1 MYTNCHSQFSLRYG
15 TITEVE
21 LLELAVKNGSGFLAL
36 TDINNTSAVLN
47 FLKQAIKY
55 PVWPVVGVDFRN
67 GVSQQYV
74 ILARNNNGF
83 MAINE
88 FLSEHLHHKKEFP
101 RTAPQLKNTYVIYPF
116 ENVVDDNRTTFR
128 TNEFIGV
135 SVRNMRKIQ
144 FTDYIQFTEKLII
157 QQQVSFRNRT
167 DFNAHR
173 LLRCIDLNILLSK
186 LPKSEESSLEQV
198 MYPKDQLVD
207 FFADY
212 PFIKENTKRM
222 LQSCKVDFFFDDQ
235 RTNQNQEHYYESR
248 AADFDFLKKKCYE
261 RLENR
266 YPSPDEAV
274 FTRVSH
280 ELDSIKKMGFV
291 FDFVANYITIEK
303 AKSLGITH
311 IGRGSGANSVVA
323 YILGITNVDPIKLD
337 LYFERFINPYRL
349 SPPDF
354 DIDFSWRDRDDMAQF
369 MFDTFENIA
378 LMGTYVT
385 FQYRAVIREL
395 SKVFGMPKEETDKF
409 LAGQFI
415 DPEKD
420 KYLKLIT
427 KYGKLIHGFPN
438 YVSVHACGI
447 IITQRPITYFSATFM
462 PPKGFQTV
470 MFDMNI
476 AEDVGIFKFDILS
489 QRGLSKIT
497 DCLEIIAYNQPDAA
511 VEDIDNVH
519 KFYEDKNLNSLL
531 NIGDCVGGFYIES
544 PAMRVLMTKLRTND
558 YLGLVAA
565 SSIIRPGPG
574 NGGMKNEYILRHRFP
589 ERRSTAHP
597 IMAEILKDTYGVMV
611 YQEDVLKVAHEFA
624 GLTLAEADVLR
635 RGMRGKTKTKGV
647 LIKMQEKFKSSCA
660 KKGYPKATIDDIWNQ
675 VEAFAGYAFAK
686 GHSASYTVESY
697 QSLYLK
703 YYFPLEY
710 MTSVLNNG
718 GGFYK
723 TETYVNEI
731 RKYGGKIS
739 APCVNVSDHPNL
751 IIGDE
756 VFLGFS
762 MVKSI
767 EDRTTQ
773 AILNERQLNGKFRD
787 LDNFHDRVTI
797 GVEQLIILIKV
808 GAFRFTNIGK
818 HRLMW
823 EAYLKHQMGKDK
835 SKTPV
840 LFATPHVQYDIPEL
854 ETNYLIEAY
863 DQLEFFGFPFISRF
877 KLLKD
882 PPESYLL
889 SKDLPDYNK
898 KNICIYGNLVTFK
911 GTNTNNG
918 QLMYFGTFVD
928 VNDVFFDTVHF
939 PKVAERYKFQ
949 SRGVYKI
956 LGTVTEELG
965 YYCIIVEH
973 LYFQEIHPDPRH
985 HLQENS
991 IKSVL
996 NLGSTEHV

>member
-1 MYTNCHSQFSLRYG
+1 MYTNCHSRFSLRYG
-15 TITEVE
+15 TISETE
-21 LLELAVKNGSGFLAL
+21 LLELAVAKGSGFLAL
-36 TDINNTSAVLN
+36 TDINSTSAILN

-67 GVSQQYV
+67 GVEQQYV
-74 ILARNNNGF
+74 ILAKDNDGLE
-83 MAINE
+83 AINE
-88 FLSEHLHHKKEFP
+88 FLSGHLHSREDFP
-101 RTAPQLKNTYVIYPF
+101 RTAPRLKNTYVIYPF
-116 ENVVDDNRTTFR
+116 ENVMEDNRRTFK

-135 SVRNMRKIQ
+135 SVRNLRKIR
-144 FTDYIQFTEKLII
+144 FTEYIRHVEKLVI
-157 QQQVSFRNRT
+157 QQQVTFRNRT

-173 LLRCIDLNILLSK
+173 LLRCIDLNTLLSK
-186 LPKSEESSLEQV
+186 LPKSQEGSIENV
-198 MYPKDQLVD
+198 MYPNHELLEL
-207 FFADY
+207 FADY
-212 PFIKENTKRM
+212 PFIKENTKRL
-222 LQSCKVDFFFDDQ
+222 LQSCKVNFFFDDQ
-235 RTNQNQEHYYESR
+235 RTNQNQESFFENR
-248 AADFDFLKKKCYE
+248 EADFEYLKKECYG

-266 YPSPDEAV
+266 YPDPGEHV
-274 FTRVSH
+274 FKRVAH

-291 FDFVANYITIEK
+291 FDFVANFITIEH
-303 AKSLGITH
+303 ARANNWPH

-354 DIDFSWRDRDDMAQF
+354 DIDFSWRDRDNVAQF
-369 MFDTFENIA
+369 MFDTFRNVA

-447 IITQRPITYFSATFM
+447 IITQRPIEYFSATFM
-462 PPKGFQTV
+462 PPKGFRTV
-470 MFDMNI
+470 QFDMNI

-497 DCLEIIAYNQPDAA
+497 DCLEIIAYNRPDEH
-511 VEDIDNVH
+511 VEDIDDVQ
-519 KFYEDKNLNSLL
+519 KFYGDDNLNRLL
-531 NIGDCVGGFYIES
+531 STGDCIGGFYIES

-574 NGGMKNEYILRHRFP
+574 NGGMKSEYILRHRFP
-589 ERRSTAHP
+589 ERRATAHP
-597 IMAEILKDTYGVMV
+597 IMHKILEDTYGIMV
-611 YQEDVLKVAHEFA
+611 YQEDVLKVAHHFA

-635 RGMRGKTKTKGV
+635 RGMRGKTKTRGV
-647 LIKMQEKFKSSCA
+647 LAKMQNKFKESCRT
-660 KKGYPKATIDDIWNQ
+660 KGYPQKTIDEIWDQ

-703 YYFPLEY
+703 HYFPLEY
-710 MTSVLNNG
+710 MTAVLNNG

-739 APCVNVSDHPNL
+739 APCINVSDHPN
-751 IIGDE
+751 IIRGSE
-756 VFLGFS
+756 VFLGFG

-767 EDRTTQ
+767 EDRTTE
-773 AILNERQLNGKFRD
+773 AILTERQLNGTYKS
-787 LDNFHDRVTI
+787 LDDFHDRVAI
-797 GVEQLIILIKV
+797 GIEQLIILIKV
-808 GAFRFTNIGK
+808 GGFRFTGIGK

-823 EAYLKHQMGKDK
+823 EAYLKHQKGNARP
-835 SKTPV
+835 KTPV
-840 LFATPHVQYDIPEL
+840 LFTTPHAKFDIPEIG
-854 ETNYLIEAY
+854 TNYLIEAY

-877 KLLKD
+877 ELLKN
-882 PPESYLL
+882 PPSSYLL
-889 SKDLPDYNK
+889 SKDLCDYNK
-898 KNICIYGNLVTFK
+898 QRICIYGDLVTVK
-911 GTNTNNG
+911 GTDTNNG
-918 QLMYFGTFVD
+918 RLMYFGTFTD
-928 VNDVFFDTVHF
+928 ANGKFFDTVHF

-956 LGTVTEELG
+956 TGVVTEELG
-965 YYCIIVEH
+965 YYSIIVEQLH
-973 LYFQEIHPDPRH
+973 FQEICPDPRH
-985 HLQENS
+985 HLPENS
-991 IKSVL
+991 NKTLSSL
-996 NLGSTEHV
+996 N